1 MSSHRIFLV
10 LASCALILS
19 CLEFGCST
27 SGRKTATLAQL
38 PSSARSEQA
47 DQLWDAIQD
56 TLRHHHYTPD
66 RVDRRGGVITTKPAT
81 SQHYFEFWRRDVATW
96 RDFWEATINPM
107 RRWIRVTVTPE
118 DAGREMRLQVVVHKE
133 RLSSPDRQF
142 NSSGA
147 AYQFFGDQLPSTTG
161 KPKVTAADNRWID
174 EGRDPAME
182 SYLLARIL
190 RRYTDKT
197 TADQKTRG

>member
-1 MSSHRIFLV
+1 
-10 LASCALILS
+10 
-19 CLEFGCST
+19 
-27 SGRKTATLAQL
+27 
-38 PSSARSEQA
+38 
-47 DQLWDAIQD
+47 
-56 TLRHHHYTPD
+56 
-66 RVDRRGGVITTKPAT
+66 
-81 SQHYFEFWRRDVATW
+81 
-96 RDFWEATINPM
+96 M